1 MYAETYQVTTFDQEK
16 AIKELDKAYYHI
28 QQADRS
34 RLAGSADSKK
44 IRVIGKIILLLM
56 ANPENNGFAVR
67 ERYETIKE
75 ELSDL
80 IQKM

>member
-1 MYAETYQVTTFDQEK
+1 
-16 AIKELDKAYYHI
+16 
-28 QQADRS
+28 
-34 RLAGSADSKK
+34 LAGSADSKK